1 MFRFAPLVV
10 LVASLAMTNGSALAA
25 PSTKDATTEIG
36 DLAGA
41 SYRID
46 VPAKWNHELVVFYHG
61 YEPDPKRFEKDDTL
75 SPMFDPLLDR
85 GYAVLQSGYS
95 AGGWAV
101 EQGYAD
107 TETLRRKFVR
117 DHGKPKRS
125 FVMGM
130 SMGGTLT
137 VMTIEQRPQIYAGA
151 LSMCGVLE
159 ATDSF
164 LQHDFAFRAAFDY
177 YFPDLLGTLVPVPDA
192 YVPNDQ
198 VILRILDALH
208 GNPKASKALLA
219 YYGVGNLDDLAA
231 VTAFNTYDFKE
242 LQRRAGGNPFDNAEL
257 IYTGSGD
264 DEAINDGVKRYRAD
278 PKARAYVLHW
288 YTPTGDLKRPML
300 ALHDVGDPLVVAST
314 AFEYAMLAQRKGNGA
329 NFTQQYVKRSGHCVF
344 EPSEIANAFEELV
357 NWVDSGHKPPSGALP
372 APAAK

>member
-1 MFRFAPLVV
+1 MFRFAQSIV
-10 LVASLAMTNGSALAA
+10 LVACLALADGSALAD

-36 DLAGA
+36 ELAGA

-46 VPAKWNHELVVFYHG
+46 IPIKWNHELVVFYHG
-61 YEPDPKRFEKDDTL
+61 YEPFPKVFEKDEAL
-75 SPMFDPLLDR
+75 SPMFDPLLAR

-101 EQGYAD
+101 EQGYTD
-107 TETLRRKFVR
+107 TETLRQKFIR

-137 VMTIEQRPQIYAGA
+137 VMTIEQHPQIYAGA
-151 LSMCGVLE
+151 LSLCGVLE

-177 YFPDLLGTLVPVPDA
+177 YFPDLLGTLVPVPDD
-192 YVPNDQ
+192 YVPDDQ
-198 VILRILDALH
+198 VILRILDALR
-208 GNPKASKALLA
+208 GNPKASKALLS
-219 YYGVGNLDDLAA
+219 YYGVGNLEDVAA

-242 LQRRAGGNPFDNAEL
+242 LQHRAGGSPFDNSEL
-257 IYTGSGD
+257 IYTGSRD
-264 DEAINDGVKRYRAD
+264 DDALNDGVKRYRAD
-278 PKARAYVLHW
+278 PKARAYALRW
-288 YTPTGDLKRPML
+288 YTPSGDLNRPML
-300 ALHDVGDPLVVAST
+300 ALHDVGDPLVIAST
-314 AFEYAMLAQRKGNGA
+314 TFEYAMLAQRKGNGA

-344 EPSEIANAFEELV
+344 EPAEIANAFDELV
-357 NWVDSGHKPPSGALP
+357 NWVDSGKKPLSGALP
-372 APAAK
+372 TAVAK

>member
-1 MFRFAPLVV
+1 MFRIATSFVLFAGLVM
-10 LVASLAMTNGSALAA
+10 ASGSALAA
-25 PSTKDATTEIG
+25 SSEKGATSEIG
-36 DLAGA
+36 ELAGA

-46 VPAKWNHELVVFYHG
+46 IPADWNRELIVFYHG
-61 YEPDPKRFEKDDTL
+61 YEPEPGRFEKRETL
-75 SPMFDPLLDR
+75 SPMFDPLLGR

-95 AGGWAV
+95 AGGWAI

-107 TETLRRKFVR
+107 TETLRQKFVH

-151 LSMCGVLE
+151 LSLCGVLE

-177 YFPDLLGTLVPVPDA
+177 YFPDLLGALVPVPND
-192 YVPNDQ
+192 YVPEDR
-198 VILRILDALH
+198 VILRILDALR
-208 GNPKASKALLA
+208 GNPKASKALLS
-219 YYGVGNLDDLAA
+219 YYGVGNLEDLAA

-242 LQRRAGGNPFDNAEL
+242 LQHRAGGSPFDNSEL
-257 IYTGSGD
+257 IYTGSRD
-264 DEAINDGVKRYRAD
+264 DEALNDGVKRYRAD
-278 PKARAYVLHW
+278 PKARAYALRW
-288 YTPTGDLKRPML
+288 YTPSGDLKRPML
-300 ALHDVGDPLVVAST
+300 ALHDVGDPLVIAST

-329 NFTQQYVKRSGHCVF
+329 NFTQQYVNRSGHCVF
-344 EPSEIANAFEELV
+344 EPTEIANAFDELV
-357 NWVDSGHKPPSGALP
+357 NWVDSGKKPLSGALP
-372 APAAK
+372 TAVAK